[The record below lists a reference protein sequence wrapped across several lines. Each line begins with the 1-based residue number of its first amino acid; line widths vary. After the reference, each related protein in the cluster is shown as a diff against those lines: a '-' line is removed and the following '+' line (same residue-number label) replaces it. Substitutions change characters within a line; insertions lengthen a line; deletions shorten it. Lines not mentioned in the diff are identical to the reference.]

1 MNERDLV
8 LSMLIEIEKGN
19 EFSHILI
26 RQVLDKYGYLEGNQ
40 KRFIKRLTE
49 GTLERR
55 LELDYIINLFS
66 SIKINKMKPLIRN
79 LLRMSVYQ
87 IFYMTQIPE
96 SAICNEAVKLAS
108 LHKFSSL
115 KGFINGV
122 LRNIIRKKGEISFP
136 KKEEDFLS
144 YIEITYSM
152 PRWIIEHFLQY
163 YTEDKVEIICQGILK
178 ERPISIRI
186 REDLEKEN
194 REVLLEKWKEAGVVC
209 KKHPYLPYAYSLERT
224 EGIST
229 LEGFE
234 QGDFAVQDVSSM
246 LVSEVAGI
254 KENIF
259 LMDLCAAPGGK
270 SIHAA
275 LKLNNTGKVLARD
288 LTEYKVRIIEENKE
302 RQKLENLISEVW
314 DATVFDAEKEEKA
327 DIVFCDVPCSGLGVM
342 TKKRDIKYRIQK
354 EDLISLT
361 KLQKQILKNAV
372 RYLKKGGTLLYSTCT
387 INRGENE
394 EQVKW
399 MKEELGMEVV
409 SMKEELPIPLKE
421 EEGELG
427 LQLLP
432 GIHETDGF
440 FIAKLKKIE

>member
-1 MNERDLV
+1 M
-8 LSMLIEIEKGN
+8 
-19 EFSHILI
+19 
-26 RQVLDKYGYLEGNQ
+26 
-40 KRFIKRLTE
+40 
-49 GTLERR
+49 
-55 LELDYIINLFS
+55 
-66 SIKINKMKPLIRN
+66 
-79 LLRMSVYQ
+79 
-87 IFYMTQIPE
+87 
-96 SAICNEAVKLAS
+96 
-108 LHKFSSL
+108 
-115 KGFINGV
+115 
-122 LRNIIRKKGEISFP
+122 
-136 KKEEDFLS
+136 
-144 YIEITYSM
+144 
-152 PRWIIEHFLQY
+152 
-163 YTEDKVEIICQGILK
+163 
-178 ERPISIRI
+178 
-186 REDLEKEN
+186 
-194 REVLLEKWKEAGVVC
+194 
-209 KKHPYLPYAYSLERT
+209 
-224 EGIST
+224 
-229 LEGFE
+229 
-234 QGDFAVQDVSSM
+234 
-246 LVSEVAGI
+246 
-254 KENIF
+254 
-259 LMDLCAAPGGK
+259 
-270 SIHAA
+270 
-275 LKLNNTGKVLARD
+275 ARD